1 MSFKVVMTRRRLP
14 PAEQMSPYFH
24 EWLQW
29 METDRALAPAT
40 IKAYNS
46 GVWRLV
52 SCAEISPSTFGPSS
66 FDHFLLA
73 DTTREMYNEVSGQ
86 TWRVSIYALKMF
98 HDFCL
103 ARGLAPPY
111 LGFER
116 ILRAVPSRHSDPWNP
131 DEIYSPS
138 EIAELYR
145 AAGQYGSQA
154 RDRFK
159 SDRDFAIVAFL
170 AVVGLRTG
178 ELVAADVS
186 WIQGSWGSEA
196 GVVLEV
202 RTRQG
207 RRTIPLE
214 AEVVS
219 AYEQWM
225 DARED
230 LFDPPSSDDPLFISE
245 SGERLTAGQLN
256 SLIRSLSREA
266 GLRYEPP
273 RALRNAARQALLNDR
288 VPIDEV
294 RRIMGHR
301 KPPHRR

>member
-1 MSFKVVMTRRRLP
+1 MWFKVVMTRRRLP

-40 IKAYNS
+40 IKAYNL
-46 GVWRLV
+46 GVRRLV
-52 SCAEISPSTFGPSS
+52 FCAEISPGTFGPAS

-73 DTTREMYNEVSGQ
+73 DTVLKMRQEVSPQ
-86 TWRVSIYALKMF
+86 TLRLSISALRMF
-98 HDFCL
+98 HDYCD

-111 LGFER
+111 LGIDR
-116 ILRAVPSRHSDPWNP
+116 LLRAVHSRSSDPWNP
-131 DEIYSPS
+131 NEIYSPS

-145 AAGQYGSQA
+145 AAGQHGSQA
-154 RDRFK
+154 KDRFK
-159 SDRDFAIVAFL
+159 SDRDVAILKFL

-178 ELVAADVS
+178 ELVAANVS
-186 WIQGSWGSEA
+186 WIQESWGSEA

-202 RTRQG
+202 RTRG
-207 RRTIPLE
+207 ERRTIPLE

-219 AYEQWM
+219 TYEQWM

-245 SGERLTAGQLN
+245 IGKRLTAGKLN
-256 SLIRSLSREA
+256 YLLRSLSREA

-301 KPPHRR
+301 KPPHLR